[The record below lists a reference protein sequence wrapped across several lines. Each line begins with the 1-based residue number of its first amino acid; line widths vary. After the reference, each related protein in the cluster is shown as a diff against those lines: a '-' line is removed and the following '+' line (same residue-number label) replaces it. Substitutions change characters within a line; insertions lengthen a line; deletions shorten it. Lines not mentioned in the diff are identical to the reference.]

1 MRRYIQPT
9 PKREGEAF
17 PSPKLLF
24 RLGAGQQQRFTK
36 FVYIVIPLWWR
47 WGTEIAENY
56 KEMDFHEYHSFSF
69 YGEISYKINIAP
81 AARTCISSCIKTQ
94 NKH

>member
-1 MRRYIQPT
+1 MRRNPFS
-9 PKREGEAF
+9 PVKEGEAF
-17 PSPKLLF
+17 QRRKLLF
-24 RLGAGQQQRFTK
+24 RLAAGQRSTE

-56 KEMDFHEYHSFSF
+56 KEMVFHEYHGFSF

-81 AARTCISSCIKTQ
+81 AARTCIFSCIKTQ